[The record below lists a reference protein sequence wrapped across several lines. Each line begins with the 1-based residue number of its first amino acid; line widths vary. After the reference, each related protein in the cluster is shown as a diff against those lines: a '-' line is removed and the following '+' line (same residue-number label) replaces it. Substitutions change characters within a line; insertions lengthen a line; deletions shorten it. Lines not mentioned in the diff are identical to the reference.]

1 MMSFIQLS
9 PNWNSPLDYKHH
21 RCHSKIPGSY
31 SMCFRFTY
39 FVTPHQSFFLFFSFP
54 PCQHLFGLIRQ
65 DDVLC
70 FHHDSKSWCDSG
82 LQQPFH
88 SLVNKVLLVLTRKNA
103 SYVYMCVCDM
113 SCSVCWII
121 SLGLTFTFFSY
132 FGVLLRHMLFWKLGQ
147 LNQLREN
154 FFLFIGVSAVNQ
166 DASNCI

>member
-9 PNWNSPLDYKHH
+9 PNWNSPPDYKRH
-21 RCHSKIPGSY
+21 K
-31 SMCFRFTY
+31 M
-39 FVTPHQSFFLFFSFP
+39 SFYIFCYASSVFFFFFFSFP

-82 LQQPFH
+82 LHQPFH

-103 SYVYMCVCDM
+103 S
-113 SCSVCWII
+113 SVCWII